1 MKKCKKMSALY
12 SGGGHAPAEVQF
24 RNAMLDAGLV
34 TDEPLIANGEIH
46 RFKNE
51 GDRKKNAWYV
61 LHHDHGAAGDWKLDI
76 KITWTAN
83 KSMDP
88 GDRRKLRQRIKT
100 AQRQHRQT
108 RKQQHAEA
116 AARALEIWNAASPAE
131 YHDYLLKKAIEPH
144 GARTWG
150 AFLLVP
156 LMTKNRIWS
165 LQSIRSYGRKKFM
178 PGGRTK
184 GCYYLL
190 GERTPRIWIAEG
202 FATAGTLREAT
213 GDCTCCA
220 FTAYNLAAVCKALW
234 LRWPDSELVIAADED
249 PVGLA
254 QGEEAMYA
262 GHAVRMVSPGD
273 SGMDWNDYGRR
284 HGLTRLREELTHG

>member
-1 MKKCKKMSALY
+1 MSALY
-12 SGGGHAPAEVQF
+12 SGGGYVHAEVEF
-24 RNAMLDAGLV
+24 RNAMYDAGLV
-34 TDEPLIANGEIH
+34 TDEPLIADGLIH

-51 GDRKKNAWYV
+51 GDRKKNGWYV
-61 LHHDHGAAGDWKLDI
+61 LHPDHGAAGDWKLDI
-76 KITWTAN
+76 QITWTAH

-88 GDRRKLRQRIKT
+88 ADRRKLRQRIKT

-116 AARALEIWNAASPAE
+116 AARALEIWNAAHPAE
-131 YHDYLLKKAIEPH
+131 YHDYLLDKAIQPH
-144 GARTWG
+144 GVRTWG

-156 LMTKNRIWS
+156 LMTETKIWS
-165 LQSIRSYGRKKFM
+165 LQSIRPNGRKKFM

-190 GERTPRIWIAEG
+190 GSPTPRIFVAEG
-202 FATAGTLREAT
+202 FATSASIREAT

-220 FTAYNLAAVCKALW
+220 FNAYNLAEVCAALW
-234 LRWPDSELVIAADED
+234 KRWPDTELVIAADQD

-254 QGEEAMYA
+254 QGEAAMYA
-262 GHAVRMVSPGD
+262 GHAVRMESTGERGLD
-273 SGMDWNDYGRR
+273 FNDYAKRYGMSK
-284 HGLTRLREELTHG
+284 LREALNSD